1 MKVIL
6 PFLRKDLWFAG
17 ANFFGMIL
25 LRNLNNTGE
34 RGYLKME
41 QHFLVFKEVAETK
54 NITLSAKKLHMSQ
67 PSISLQIQ
75 NLENQYGARF
85 FDRTNKGVTLTK
97 EGEIFYAHIRNVLEI
112 LSNAKEQI
120 LALAKDQRGLVYL
133 GATLTIGEYILPHI
147 LAFLY
152 RTHPDVDFKVKIAN
166 TESISQDVLE
176 KKIHIGLIEGPV
188 LRHKDLKVQSFWQD
202 ELVVVIPNF
211 HPWATRNSITLAE
224 LPDERLVTREVGSGT
239 RRVMEMALKERG
251 LDPDQLNIT
260 MELGSTQAIKQVVSA
275 GLGITII
282 SSLTIR
288 GECDNNIFK
297 VLKIQDAPVYRPL
310 SILTN
315 AQSTQ
320 TKDERLVIDL
330 LHDHEL
336 LTDVLSKDYHE
347 IEDLLTCPVIDR
359 DSQEQRK

>member
-1 MKVIL
+1 
-6 PFLRKDLWFAG
+6 
-17 ANFFGMIL
+17 
-25 LRNLNNTGE
+25 
-34 RGYLKME
+34 ME

-97 EGEIFYAHIRNVLEI
+97 EGQIFYAHVRSVLDL

-120 LALAKDQRGLVYL
+120 SALAKDQRGLIYL
-133 GATLTIGEYILPHI
+133 GATLTIGEYILPNI

-152 RTHPDVDFKVKIAN
+152 KTHPDVDFKVKIAN

-188 LRHKDLKVQSFWQD
+188 PRHKDLNVESFWED
-202 ELVVVIPNF
+202 ELVVVIPYF
-211 HPWATRNSITLAE
+211 HPWASRNSITLAE
-224 LPDERLVTREVGSGT
+224 LPHERLVTREDGSGT
-239 RRVMEMALKERG
+239 RKVMEMALKERG
-251 LDPDQLNIT
+251 LDPEQLNVT
-260 MELGSTQAIKQVVSA
+260 MELGSTQAIKQLVSA

-282 SSLTIR
+282 SSLTVSR
-288 GECDNNIFK
+288 ECDQKIFK
-297 VLKIQDAPVYRPL
+297 ILKIQDSPIYRPL

-315 AQSTQ
+315 ARTTQ
-320 TKDERLVIDL
+320 TKDERLLINL
-330 LHDHEL
+330 LHDHRL
-336 LTDVLSKDYHE
+336 LTDVLSKDYSDS
-347 IEDLLTCPVIDR
+347 EDF
-359 DSQEQRK
+359 

>member
-1 MKVIL
+1 
-6 PFLRKDLWFAG
+6 
-17 ANFFGMIL
+17 
-25 LRNLNNTGE
+25 
-34 RGYLKME
+34 ME

-54 NITLSAKKLHMSQ
+54 NITLTSKKLHMSQ

-97 EGEIFYAHIRNVLEI
+97 EGDIFYAHIRSVLDI

-120 LALAKDQRGLVYL
+120 SALAKDQRRLICL
-133 GATLTIGEYILPHI
+133 GATLTIGEYIIPNI

-152 RTHPDVDFKVKIAN
+152 KTHPDVDFKVKIAN

-176 KKIHIGLIEGPV
+176 KKMHIGLIEGPAPQ
-188 LRHKDLKVQSFWQD
+188 HKDLKVETFFED
-202 ELVVVIPNF
+202 ELVVVVPAF
-211 HPWATRNSITLAE
+211 HPWASRKSITMAE
-224 LPDERLVTREVGSGT
+224 LPQERLVTREEGSGT
-239 RRVMEMALKERG
+239 RKVMEMALKERG
-251 LDPDQLNIT
+251 FDMEQLNIT

-282 SSLTIR
+282 SSLTVR
-288 GECDNNIFK
+288 RELDQKIFK
-297 VLKIQDAPVYRPL
+297 ALKIQDAPVHRPL

-315 AQSTQ
+315 AQTNQ
-320 TKDERLVIDL
+320 TKDERLLINL

-336 LTDVLSKDYHE
+336 LSDVLSRDYNE
-347 IEDLLTCPVIDR
+347 LEDNTHRLHLTHSCG
-359 DSQEQRK
+359 E